1 VSQNKGAV
9 NGLYVA
15 FYYGGGAVG
24 SYLPGYAYRNFGW
37 GGFMTVL
44 IVVLVIALLLAVR
57 LARMAALLR
66 ADLEV

>member
-1 VSQNKGAV
+1 
-9 NGLYVA
+9 
-15 FYYGGGAVG
+15 
-24 SYLPGYAYRNFGW
+24 
-37 GGFMTVL
+37 L